1 MAREKFIDKIS
12 RYYLE
17 NDTGSLTSTEKK
29 RKVRLDYII
38 ELKLND
44 FAISDKRILTLVK
57 KNYSI
62 SPGTILSDIT
72 IAERIIVGKKSN
84 SIDLEKSWIRYFI
97 SEAAKESYRIAR
109 EKKDAYSMIQAAN
122 IIGKHHNTDKE
133 DVYSDLF
140 DEIVPF
146 TPEITIDPSILGIK
160 KMKNLD
166 EIKAKLLKKYTAI
179 DIDYEE
185 IVPKK
190 EKEILPK

>member
-17 NDTGSLTSTEKK
+17 NDTGSLTADEKK
-29 RKVRLDYII
+29 RKARLDYII
-38 ELKLND
+38 DLKLND

-57 KNYSI
+57 KNYSM

-72 IAERIIVGKKSN
+72 IAERIIAGKKSN
-84 SIDLEKSWIRYFI
+84 GVDLEKTYIRYFI
-97 SEAAKESYRIAR
+97 SEGAKEAYRIAR
-109 EKKDAYSMIQAAN
+109 EKKDAYSMIQAVN

-133 DVYSDLF
+133 DVYSNLF

-146 TPEITIDPSILGIK
+146 IPEITIDPSILGIR
-160 KMKNLD
+160 KMNNLD

-185 IVPKK
+185 IIPV
-190 EKEILPK
+190 EKEESIS